1 MLRNFG
7 SFWMTGAL
15 LLLIYAYLSG
25 WLELCYLSCTVQYI
39 HLDDGALSAYHVYV
53 SGWRAIAAYHVYLS
67 GWLERYSLSHI
78 FIWITGALLFLFH
91 IFIWMMVALLLLM
104 YIYPDDRSLAVSLW
118 YIYPDVG
125 GLAAS
130 HVYLSGWRSLSA
142 SLIYLSGWR
151 SLSASLIYLSGWQSL
166 SASLIYLSGWRGLSV
181 CLFSSQMLSYQHPAS
196 PNETRR
202 SVPCRLLLI
211 SVLVFSKKP
220 QKIPKT
226 SK

>member
-39 HLDDGALSAYHVYV
+39 HLDDGALSAYHVQCICIWMT
-53 SGWRAIAAYHVYLS
+53 GPCCLS
-67 GWLERYSLSHI
+67 CI
-78 FIWITGALLFLFH
+78 FIRVTGALRPLS
-91 IFIWMMVALLLLM
+91 
-104 YIYPDDRSLAVSLW
+104 YIYLDNRSLAVSLS
-118 YIYPDVG
+118 YIYLDDG

-130 HVYLSGWRSLSA
+130 DVYLSEWLSLSA

-166 SASLIYLSGWRGLSV
+166 SASLIYLSGWRGIAASVTYLSGWRGPGY
-181 CLFSSQMLSYQHPAS
+181 FS
-196 PNETRR
+196 
-202 SVPCRLLLI
+202 LI
-211 SVLVFSKKP
+211 CIFAPPLPLGGWQDCVSTL
-220 QKIPKT
+220 I
-226 SK
+226 